1 MDEFDQQAQAFADK
15 IEAELSERRLVFPVS
30 MELSLR
36 IKRLADDPD
45 SRLEQIVAVIQAEPV
60 LAAKTI
66 RMANTVALNPYGAQ
80 VDSVGVAVR
89 RIGFSALRGLAF
101 AVASEQLAGD
111 HRSPN
116 MRTLGYGLWI
126 RSVDVASWCFAL
138 ARSTRA
144 ANPDT
149 ALLAGMM
156 TQIGHFLLIARACDY
171 PAMERNIDR
180 FAGFVD
186 GLHARVGLAVLDVF
200 DMPETILDGL
210 DGAQGYSGSW
220 PPNSLHSVVHIASL
234 VSEHHDPFDGLLG
247 RTLPRGPAAAA
258 ELGMDP
264 AELLPLLEDSRE
276 ERQQI
281 LDAVRG

>member
-1 MDEFDQQAQAFADK
+1 MDEFDQQATAFADK
-15 IEAELSERRLVFPVS
+15 IEAELNEGRLVFPVS
-30 MELSLR
+30 MEVSLR

-45 SRLEQIVAVIQAEPV
+45 SSLDQIVSVIQAEPV

-80 VDSVGVAVR
+80 IDSIGVAVR
-89 RIGFSALRGLAF
+89 RIGFTALRGLAF

-138 ARSTRA
+138 ARRTRA

-156 TQIGHFLLIARACDY
+156 TSIGQFLLIARASEY

-180 FAGFVD
+180 FARFVD
-186 GLHARVGLAVLDVF
+186 GLHDRVGLAVLEVF
-200 DMPETILDGL
+200 DVPESILDGL
-210 DGAQGYSGSW
+210 DTGEGYTGSW
-220 PPNSLHSVVHIASL
+220 PPDSLHNIVHLASL
-234 VSEHHDPFDGLLG
+234 VSEHPNPFDGLLE
-247 RTLPRGPAAAA
+247 RHPPRGPAAAA
-258 ELGMDP
+258 EFGMDP
-264 AELLPLLEDSRE
+264 GELMPLLEDSRE